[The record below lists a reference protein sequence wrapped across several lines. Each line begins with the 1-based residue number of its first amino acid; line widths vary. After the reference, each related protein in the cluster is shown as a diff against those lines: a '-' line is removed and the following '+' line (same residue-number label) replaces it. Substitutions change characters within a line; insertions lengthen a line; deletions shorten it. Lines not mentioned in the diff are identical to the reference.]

1 MAIKLVIFDAAGVLF
16 PVNKVVGEDIAKQL
30 HLDEEE
36 LVQKMWKGFYIDYTR
51 GTLSTEQFLDRF
63 AETFNVPR
71 QQVTE
76 ALFTDGFIK
85 ALVLTP
91 GIDTVLRHLME
102 TGVLVAMLSDT
113 TEIFAR
119 ARDVLH
125 LNQYFDRT
133 FLSFEIGHKKPE
145 PEAFQVVL
153 GHYGVQP
160 NEVFFIDDNAG
171 NVAAAQQMGMQ
182 AVQFTDAQALSKA
195 LQAVGVLA

>member
-1 MAIKLVIFDAAGVLF
+1 MAIKLVLFDAAGVLF
-16 PVNKVVGEDIAKQL
+16 PVNKVVGEDIAQQL
-30 HLDEEE
+30 QLDEEE
-36 LVQKMWKGFYIDYTR
+36 LVQKMWKGFYVDYTR
-51 GTLSTEQFLDRF
+51 GTISTEQFFDRF

-71 QQVTE
+71 EQVTE

-91 GIDTVLRHLME
+91 GIDTVLKKLME
-102 TGVLVAMLSDT
+102 ANVIVAILSDT

-119 ARDVLH
+119 ARDILH

-153 GHYGVQP
+153 DHYGVRSE
-160 NEVFFIDDNAG
+160 EVFFIDDNKT
-171 NVAAAQQMGMQ
+171 NVEAAQKMGIQ
-182 AVQFTDAQALSKA
+182 AVLFTNADLLTKA
-195 LQAVGVLA
+195 LQTADVLR